1 MKKFAVLL
9 MLMIVIALL
18 VSACGG
24 GPAPAP
30 SGGGQA
36 APSGAQATSAPSK
49 SQSPDK
55 PAAKPTDKPADKPTE
70 QPSTNSQAT
79 DLLELTD
86 VTEGLGSL
94 KSYESSF
101 TMAFK
106 GTDNNQPKEWS
117 WTMTEQFVKD
127 PPAKHSTINGFGAAA
142 SGKDSTIETIEVGG
156 KTYSKFGEICT
167 SSDASEAPTAN
178 TGFTPSSVIGDIK
191 TAQLLGTDNV
201 NGIPAQHY
209 QVDVSAMT
217 ALGAYTNSKS
227 EVWIAQPGNFVV
239 KYSFEAT
246 GKDTFF
252 GGGSDTEGT
261 IKWTYE
267 LKSANQPI
275 VIEPPKD
282 CGGTP
287 EDIPLMTDATDKSSF
302 GTMSTYTSPSAFDA
316 VVEFYKKEMVAQ
328 GWAAQEGGMAV
339 DGFAQLTFTKDKRT
353 ASVMITADKDKNVTT
368 VMISIEEK

>member
-1 MKKFAVLL
+1 MKKLPVFVIL
-9 MLMIVIALL
+9 IVVTALI
-18 VSACGG
+18 VSACS

-36 APSGAQATSAPSK
+36 APSGNTTPKAQAPE
-49 SQSPDK
+49 K
-55 PAAKPTDKPADKPTE
+55 PAAKPTDKPSE
-70 QPSTNSQAT
+70 QPANNSGNSQAT
-79 DLLELTD
+79 DLLELAD
-86 VTEGLGSL
+86 VTEGLNSL
-94 KSYESSF
+94 KSYESIF
-101 TMAFK
+101 TMGFK
-106 GTDNNQPKEWS
+106 GTDNSQPKEWS
-117 WTMTEQFVKD
+117 WTVTEQFVKE
-127 PPAKHSTINGFGAAA
+127 PPAKRSTIVGFGTDA

-156 KTYSKFGEICT
+156 KTYSRFGEICT
-167 SSDASEAPTAN
+167 SSDANEAPTAN

-191 TAQLLGTDNV
+191 TAQLLGTDNI
-201 NGIPAQHY
+201 NGVTAQHY
-209 QVDVSAMT
+209 LVDVSAMN

-261 IKWTYE
+261 VKWSYE

-275 VIEPPKD
+275 TIAPPED

-287 EDIPLMTDATDKSSF
+287 EDIPVMTDATDESSF
-302 GTMSTYTSPSAFDA
+302 GTMSTYSSPSAFDV
-316 VVEFYKKEMVAQ
+316 VVEFYKKEMVTK
-328 GWAAQEGGMAV
+328 GWAAQEGGMAA
-339 DGFAQLTFTKDKRT
+339 DGFAQLSFTKDNRT

-368 VMISIEEK
+368 VMVTIEEK